1 MNETTVTQ
9 AYDMRCKESG
19 RVSGEVDADR
29 PSLMEDRKRSYE
41 VVADAPSSVEGRR
54 RCYEVKSDTTR
65 SKAMQ

>member
-1 MNETTVTQ
+1 MNERTITQ
-9 AYDMRCKESG
+9 AYEMPCIEPG

-41 VVADAPSSVEGRR
+41 VVADAPSSVDGRR
-54 RCYEVKSDTTR
+54 RCYEVEGDTTR